1 MGKREGW
8 TEFDSTVNHDRVTP
22 SPTHCTHHLDT
33 YMLPWPAP
41 CSSPVRLP
49 FLCGLLPPQGQTE
62 TDSCTRSGKGGR
74 GGEGMVDEGVP
85 MYTQ

>member
-1 MGKREGW
+1 
-8 TEFDSTVNHDRVTP
+8 
-22 SPTHCTHHLDT
+22 
-33 YMLPWPAP
+33 MLPWPAP

-74 GGEGMVDEGVP
+74 GGEGRGGEGGEGRGWL
-85 MYTQ
+85 MKECLCTHSEYDL